1 MKLQTK
7 KHTLR
12 GILLCVGVI
21 IIALSL
27 FYLYNYLD
35 NNHNNNY
42 NINEGFASYN
52 GGEEIY
58 QPNYSGDPLGTPT
71 IIVNKFIFPLFPSL
85 VSSKYVKPNPNY
97 SPDKIFSNI
106 TSNSKTI
113 YALDNSF
120 QIYYYD
126 NSSNTW
132 KQPLNVS
139 LSKPTPT
146 NPSYADY
153 TVASCRPSTG
163 IILNASDTTL
173 WYYNHELNDI
183 NHVGCIYYMNLNS
196 NGTIPD
202 NTVFTCLPLVP
213 LRNIVPTH
221 AGETK
226 PSITFDNITSIVA
239 NKTILFATGCTA
251 LNNTYNLYYLEL
263 DKGIPYSGEPVWRSS
278 ITKKISKLSI
288 NDYCLFIYY
297 SDGNQIDYIPITYDS
312 NDNFSGQLKTWNKTS
327 DPNSPLF
334 NNTPNSTNIN
344 PNGFSYFTANNDVCW
359 AINSESTK
367 LWWCALKNGIPISSM
382 VWNSYNCID
391 SSNRSLISE
400 VIDIT
405 LYNNM
410 LIIFTS
416 TNKPNNAN
424 NYIIN
429 LYKSIPG
436 STSYTT
442 VANPTGTGAT
452 VANPTGT
459 GTTVA
464 NPTGTGATVANP
476 TGTGA
481 TVANPTG
488 TSATV
493 ANPTGTS
500 ATVANPSS
508 SYITVPI
515 TTSPTTTT
523 QRSTHRRT
531 HTTAQSTT
539 PQVTQQYD
547 PVKALLS
554 GIDLS
559 NFFGNSSG
567 KHNGN
572 SNLYISPM
580 NNSNLYNPTNSNGIS
595 RVESLFFP
603 IVKIN

>member
-1 MKLQTK
+1 MNLQTK

-12 GILLCVGVI
+12 GILLCIGVI

-42 NINEGFASYN
+42 NINEGFVSYN

-58 QPNYSGDPLGTPT
+58 QPINSGDPLGIPT
-71 IIVNKFIFPLFPSL
+71 TIVNKFKFPLFPSL

-120 QIYYYD
+120 QICYYD

-146 NPSYADY
+146 NPSCADY
-153 TVASCRPSTG
+153 TVAPCRPSTG
-163 IILNASDTTL
+163 IILNASDNTL

-196 NGTIPD
+196 DGSIPN
-202 NTVFTCLPLVP
+202 NTVFTCLPLAP
-213 LRNIVPTH
+213 LRSIIPTN

-226 PSITFDNITSIVA
+226 PSITFDNITLIVA
-239 NKTILFATGCTA
+239 NKTILFTTGCTG
-251 LNNTYNLYYLEL
+251 NDNTYNLYYIQL
-263 DKGIPYSGEPVWRSS
+263 DKNNKGIPIIFDGEPIWPSYR
-278 ITKKISKLSI
+278 TKKISKLAI
-288 NDYCLFIYY
+288 NNYCLFIYY
-297 SDGNQIDYIPITYDS
+297 SDGKKIDYIPLTYDT
-312 NDNFSGQLKTWNKTS
+312 NDNFTGQINTWVSFT
-327 DPNSPLF
+327 DTNSPLYF
-334 NNTPNSTNIN
+334 IPTSPNSTN
-344 PNGFSYFTANNDVCW
+344 PNGFSNFTVNNDVCW
-359 AINSESTK
+359 AINSEFTK
-367 LWWCALKNGIPISSM
+367 LWWCTLLNGIPASSM

-391 SSNRSLISE
+391 SSNRSLLSA

-442 VANPTGTGAT
+442 IANPTGTGVT

-459 GTTVA
+459 GVTV
-464 NPTGTGATVANP
+464 
-476 TGTGA
+476 
-481 TVANPTG
+481 
-488 TSATV
+488 S
-493 ANPTGTS
+493 
-500 ATVANPSS
+500 NPSS
-508 SYITVPI
+508 SYTTVPVI
-515 TTSPTTTT
+515 TSPTTTT
-523 QRSTHRRT
+523 HHHRSTH
-531 HTTAQSTT
+531 STT

-580 NNSNLYNPTNSNGIS
+580 NNSNLYNPINSNGIS